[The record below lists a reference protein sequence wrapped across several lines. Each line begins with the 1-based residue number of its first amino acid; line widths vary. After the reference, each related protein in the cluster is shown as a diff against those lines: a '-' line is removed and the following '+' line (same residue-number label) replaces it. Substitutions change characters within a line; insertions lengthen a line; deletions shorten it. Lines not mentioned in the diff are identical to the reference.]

1 MNPSFADSLAPPD
14 PYSLADLWP
23 QATDITLPRT
33 PARRKRTT
41 PPRQRPRPSPRPTP
55 DVAADSKDINRQV
68 EFVRRAMAKTPA
80 FTAPSPLLNLMSR
93 SNAVTCRC
101 PKVSQPSR
109 PSTHSDTVLFTK
121 RNSEIGRLWSSER
134 DMNLMSEYQL
144 ERYGIGIIKTSS
156 GKFLSDHHGTRF
168 PLHVINSKYV
178 IPVGRYDSSGR
189 LHTTTF
195 IVDGGS
201 PFHIVSTADADRIGF
216 EPGGGHL
223 SVSGFGGSTTDL
235 TGGGSWFGVLRDA
248 NGCWRAPVTKL
259 TPDLDGPVTDFQLA
273 LLLQRFSTLPAFE
286 SPATVTL
293 PVTLR
298 SHSRRPCNRAQSPTK
313 STTYTGPSTNTS
325 DSVTEAHVEDKPIP
339 ATPLAATP
347 SRSRDLDIPSKD
359 FDRLLE
365 LTRNSPIRAKVTPKG
380 LHGSVRR
387 TPDLDLQRRVTRS
400 QEYMDT
406 MNVSRSTLNDM
417 IKRDIIQDAVAIS
430 EASPL
435 RTIDREVSGAKLV
448 SRPSSTTITSK
459 KKRVEF
465 EPFHLVYCDAY
476 EGMDEVNAHNTG
488 HRYVLR
494 FVDHATGHKK
504 DYSTQ
509 TKDQFSGA
517 FAMFIAWIR
526 CVAPIIEQHRN
537 LPPGHIRLRVLCS
550 DRDSNFTTI
559 YGGVRTKFDDI
570 AVNEAIHRYFADTKD
585 SKTAGAVETTFGP
598 STHHMNKN
606 LHTSGYRERM
616 SHHAWFDDTDKSN
629 YVPTSANRLGN
640 GASPNETLGFST
652 DISKFQRFGCPG
664 TVNVTHLGLYVQ
676 NDGSVGRTPPT
687 GRLGTGRGG
696 KVSRVKS
703 LPCFYLRTGSGLTT
717 NECHK
722 MCDFGGWL
730 VYCPA

>member
-1 MNPSFADSLAPPD
+1 
-14 PYSLADLWP
+14 
-23 QATDITLPRT
+23 
-33 PARRKRTT
+33 
-41 PPRQRPRPSPRPTP
+41 
-55 DVAADSKDINRQV
+55 
-68 EFVRRAMAKTPA
+68 
-80 FTAPSPLLNLMSR
+80 
-93 SNAVTCRC
+93 
-101 PKVSQPSR
+101 
-109 PSTHSDTVLFTK
+109 
-121 RNSEIGRLWSSER
+121 
-134 DMNLMSEYQL
+134 MNLMSEYQL

-325 DSVTEAHVEDKPIP
+325 DSVTEAHVEEKPIP
-339 ATPLAATP
+339 ATPLAATS

-417 IKRDIIQDAVAIS
+417 IKREIIQDAVAIS
-430 EASPL
+430 EASPS

-465 EPFHLVYCDAY
+465 EPFHLV
-476 EGMDEVNAHNTG
+476 
-488 HRYVLR
+488 
-494 FVDHATGHKK
+494 
-504 DYSTQ
+504 
-509 TKDQFSGA
+509 
-517 FAMFIAWIR
+517 
-526 CVAPIIEQHRN
+526 
-537 LPPGHIRLRVLCS
+537 
-550 DRDSNFTTI
+550 
-559 YGGVRTKFDDI
+559 
-570 AVNEAIHRYFADTKD
+570 
-585 SKTAGAVETTFGP
+585 
-598 STHHMNKN
+598 
-606 LHTSGYRERM
+606 
-616 SHHAWFDDTDKSN
+616 
-629 YVPTSANRLGN
+629 
-640 GASPNETLGFST
+640 
-652 DISKFQRFGCPG
+652 
-664 TVNVTHLGLYVQ
+664 
-676 NDGSVGRTPPT
+676 
-687 GRLGTGRGG
+687 
-696 KVSRVKS
+696 
-703 LPCFYLRTGSGLTT
+703 
-717 NECHK
+717 
-722 MCDFGGWL
+722 
-730 VYCPA
+730 